1 LHFVAPGFSPA
12 LHFVAPGFSPLWTG
26 ARLGLFLG
34 LFPGIFLCFQQLLG
48 FVPEKKAHPTDIK
61 GGALG

>member
-1 LHFVAPGFSPA
+1 MQ
-12 LHFVAPGFSPLWTG
+12 TG

-48 FVPEKKAHPTDIK
+48 FVPEKKGLPYWISRAKPLASSGLSTVFHISQIR
-61 GGALG
+61 